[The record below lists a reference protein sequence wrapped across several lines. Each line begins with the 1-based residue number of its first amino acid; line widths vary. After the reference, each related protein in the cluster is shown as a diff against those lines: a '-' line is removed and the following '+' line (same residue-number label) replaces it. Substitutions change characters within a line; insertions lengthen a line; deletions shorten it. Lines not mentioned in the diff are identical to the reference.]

1 MALRRGITLSRIQD
15 FVNNFSLP
23 EDEKCYSLSFTG
35 KKAVVSLFSLLSGLF
50 EGAVASYFKRRVSNG
65 KAAIIIHPEKDF
77 AFLYKVKA
85 DQLVITFHYGFWNKS
100 DFPLHS

>member
-1 MALRRGITLSRIQD
+1 M
-15 FVNNFSLP
+15 NNVSLT
-23 EDEKCYSLSFTG
+23 ENEKCYSLSFMG

-65 KAAIIIHPEKDF
+65 KAAIIINPEKAF

-85 DQLVITFHYGFWNKS
+85 GQLVITVHYGLWNKS
-100 DFPLHS
+100 GFPCHN